1 MKLIAAVL
9 ATILPC
15 LAASPAAD
23 KGKLLGNP
31 SAPVTIEI
39 FSDFECPMCKTFH
52 EGTVP
57 LLMRDFVT
65 SGKACIVSREFPLN
79 IPAHKYSRQAANYA
93 TAAARIGK
101 YDAVANVLFH
111 TQESWGA
118 SGKVWETVAS
128 VLTPEQQKKVQALV
142 SDPSVLAEVQD
153 DVSYGVSSGIN
164 GTPTLFVSR
173 GSKLYP
179 ATGGVLAYN
188 LLKSMIDDLLLK

>member
-188 LLKSMIDDLLLK
+188 LLKSMIDDLLK

>member
-1 MKLIAAVL
+1 
-9 ATILPC
+9 
-15 LAASPAAD
+15 
-23 KGKLLGNP
+23 
-31 SAPVTIEI
+31 
-39 FSDFECPMCKTFH
+39 MCKTFH

-65 SGKACIVSREFPLN
+65 SGKACIVSREFPLKLD
-79 IPAHKYSRQAANYA
+79 AHKYSRLAANYA
-93 TAAARIGK
+93 TAAARVGK
-101 YDAVANVLFH
+101 YDAVANMLFH

-142 SDPSVLAEVQD
+142 NDTSVLAEVEA

-173 GSKLYP
+173 GSKLYQ

-188 LLKSMIDDLLLK
+188 LLKSMIDDLLK

>member
-65 SGKACIVSREFPLN
+65 SGKACIVSREFPLKLD
-79 IPAHKYSRQAANYA
+79 AHKYSRLAANYA
-93 TAAARIGK
+93 TAAARVGK
-101 YDAVANVLFH
+101 YDAVANMLFH

-142 SDPSVLAEVQD
+142 NDTSVLAEVEA

-173 GSKLYP
+173 GSKLYQ

-188 LLKSMIDDLLLK
+188 LLKSMIDDLLK

>member
-23 KGKLLGNP
+23 KGKILGNL

-52 EGTVP
+52 EETVP

-79 IPAHKYSRQAANYA
+79 ITAHQYSRQAANYA
-93 TAAARIGK
+93 TAAARVGK

-142 SDPSVLAEVQD
+142 SDPSVLAEVQA
-153 DVSYGVSSGIN
+153 DVSYGTSSGIG

-173 GSKLYP
+173 GSKRYP

-188 LLKSMIDDLLLK
+188 LLKSMIDDLLK

>member
-101 YDAVANVLFH
+101 YDAVANVLFR

-188 LLKSMIDDLLLK
+188 LLKSMIDDLLK